1 MNETT
6 ARCVICTGERA
17 AHVGLLCGGHH
28 QRLADMLREVE
39 EQAAILSAV
48 PSMQQR
54 TGSGKGSL
62 ASERAPARLDVLVH
76 LDPRSRPAG
85 IRYPGPAC
93 LSCWHDSCTDIRNW
107 LDAYDARATDTLAV
121 LAVLGSWA
129 RLVRE
134 ERNYADRTA
143 ATVTT
148 ERAYLTRNLDWCA
161 EQDWIDEMYGDVR
174 TLVSQLK
181 SINGTNPAKPIA
193 KCYLPAGDDLCG
205 GDIWR
210 TEQVSWPWLPL
221 ADRCVRIEVESPD
234 GPAYCDRCGGT
245 WEGEAA
251 VKRLEL
257 IAEQE
262 REAKRPLTDDGRKM
276 LTAQELADQHGTT
289 VNAVRLR
296 LSRQRIKAIG
306 SYYHP
311 DALRKA
317 TA

>member
-1 MNETT
+1 MNEQT

-17 AHVGLLCGGHH
+17 AHVGLMCGGHH

-85 IRYPGPAC
+85 TRYPGPAC
-93 LSCWHDSCTDIRNW
+93 PSCWHDSCTDIRNW

-121 LAVLGSWA
+121 LDVLGSWA

-134 ERNYADRTA
+134 ERSYADRTA

-161 EQDWIDEMYGDVR
+161 EQDWIDEFYGDVR
-174 TLVSQLK
+174 TLVGQLK
-181 SINGTNPAKPIA
+181 AANGTAELRKKPVGICPTLYEEGECGGRLWPDEA
-193 KCYLPAGDDLCG
+193 RGEVMCGTCDRTFTPEELRHLGDMLIRQGYVEVFRAEWFTGVPAGTIRRWVSEGRCTSEKSGRKLMV
-205 GDIWR
+205 
-210 TEQVSWPWLPL
+210 QVSE
-221 ADRCVRIEVESPD
+221 IERLHK
-234 GPAYCDRCGGT
+234 ARKQ
-245 WEGEAA
+245 
-251 VKRLEL
+251 KRV
-257 IAEQE
+257 A
-262 REAKRPLTDDGRKM
+262 
-276 LTAQELADQHGTT
+276 
-289 VNAVRLR
+289 
-296 LSRQRIKAIG
+296 S
-306 SYYHP
+306 
-311 DALRKA
+311 
-317 TA
+317 